1 MTLHHVAKTLGL
13 LAATS
18 ILMASA
24 AAQAQQIPTAQPVV
38 LSLTRVGALVN
49 VNDAAGLWQHEGGK
63 VFRATL
69 QVGNYSIHRRV
80 TLSGT
85 SPQNTAMVTMTV
97 FFNSPAGAPDNI
109 TLEGTHDFSSGK
121 YIGSVSAAS
130 ALYKPWI
137 AATFAGSTA
146 TNTLTITR

>member
-18 ILMASA
+18 ILLASA

-38 LSLTRVGALVN
+38 LTLTRVGALVN
-49 VNDAAGLWQHEGGK
+49 VSDAAGLWQHEGGK
-63 VFRATL
+63 VFRAAL

-80 TLSGT
+80 TTSGT
-85 SPQNTAMVTMTV
+85 APQNTAMLTMTV
-97 FFNSPAGAPDNI
+97 FFTSPAGAPENM
-109 TLEGTHDFSSGK
+109 TLEGSHDFSSGK
-121 YIGSVSAAS
+121 YIGGVSGAS
-130 ALYKPWI
+130 ALYKPWMG
-137 AATFAGSTA
+137 ATFVGSTA